1 MNRYCIVLSC
11 LSICTFWYCVNTNL
25 TVIKLNENY
34 RCFICI
40 LVYDYPCYCPHL
52 PIDESIIYIYVYGYH
67 HSSVFFFTWISA
79 SSPLLSDLPLD
90 NTLSMCRFAKL
101 LGYWSTASKVYTGPL
116 SCWRC
121 LLLFSSTGAFSAQI
135 CKACD
140 GQFGSVG
147 LTDLDWI
154 IAISSSVCDA
164 VLNLLQSLVNA

>member
-1 MNRYCIVLSC
+1 MKITDVLFVFWFMTILAIVPICPLRSLSFT
-11 LSICTFWYCVNTNL
+11 STFTVNIPL
-25 TVIKLNENY
+25 A
-34 RCFICI
+34 F
-40 LVYDYPCYCPHL
+40 
-52 PIDESIIYIYVYGYH
+52 
-67 HSSVFFFTWISA
+67 FFFTWISA